1 MDVLSWLG
9 AYHVKNEMYEKAIEY
24 FHMASQIQ
32 PHEVLP
38 NQTSSEPQQSAA
50 QPWADGLTDC
60 ARCNMQ
66 HSVAS
71 EHKKDGRSGPVGQCV
86 CAAQRAMAPPQ
97 VKWQLMVASCHRRIG
112 AYQQALRIYETIHKK
127 HPDNIECLNY
137 LVRPLGASPAASTRS
152 VTSSLV
158 ARFV

>member
-60 ARCNMQ
+60 ARCNED
-66 HSVAS
+66 ANAF
-71 EHKKDGRSGPVGQCV
+71 GC
-86 CAAQRAMAPPQ
+86 
-97 VKWQLMVASCHRRIG
+97 IG
-112 AYQQALRIYETIHKK
+112 A
-127 HPDNIECLNY
+127 
-137 LVRPLGASPAASTRS
+137 
-152 VTSSLV
+152 
-158 ARFV
+158 